1 MRLLKG
7 VVNASITHMRKI
19 KSAHSVVHTCFILE
33 INVFSILKARA
44 ALYTP
49 PAFYLCVLHIRWW
62 YGISSFF
69 LALCRGR
76 ISILKIF
83 IFGITTKLLLKIRIF
98 FYCTTTTMRCTRQR
112 KKEHTWCLCQ
122 FYLTLGS

>member
-69 LALCRGR
+69 
-76 ISILKIF
+76 
-83 IFGITTKLLLKIRIF
+83 FGVAPRANFDTKNIHFRNYDKVITQNTNF
-98 FYCTTTTMRCTRQR
+98 FTAPLT
-112 KKEHTWCLCQ
+112 EHHHHHEMH
-122 FYLTLGS
+122 